1 MADDNAAGSAEGTSS
16 ESQEASTPA
25 EPVETEALA
34 EQETEPAEPSES
46 GTSQIEPSSEPP
58 EVLPESAP
66 TPPEAPPEPQTAHAE
81 AETAHSAPNEPLSEK
96 GEAPVEQRQRA
107 SRQSSDTVGIR
118 ARRETALQK
127 KRERIRE
134 KIDTL
139 MTLFT
144 NKDSIT
150 NDDVEKLLRVS
161 DATATRYLQRLE
173 REDRIVQV
181 GTRGRGVAYRKR

>member
-1 MADDNAAGSAEGTSS
+1 
-16 ESQEASTPA
+16 
-25 EPVETEALA
+25 
-34 EQETEPAEPSES
+34 
-46 GTSQIEPSSEPP
+46 
-58 EVLPESAP
+58 
-66 TPPEAPPEPQTAHAE
+66 
-81 AETAHSAPNEPLSEK
+81 
-96 GEAPVEQRQRA
+96 
-107 SRQSSDTVGIR
+107 
-118 ARRETALQK
+118 
-127 KRERIRE
+127 
-134 KIDTL
+134 